1 MIITKDIEHLVIAAD
16 QPLRRA
22 LERISGNRQRSIFLV
37 GAQGHLAGVMTDGDF
52 RRWLIAQSEI
62 DLDAPVAAAANEAV
76 RFARITDPVETIEA
90 LLSPRIAI
98 VPLIDDFDRLA
109 AVAVHGSTPL
119 RIGQFE
125 IGPDQSCFLIAE
137 IGNNHNG
144 DMALARRL
152 IEEAAAAGADCVKF
166 QMRDLAALY
175 GTAVEGEQDL
185 GVEYTLDLLHK
196 YNLAPE
202 RLFELFDH
210 AKAAGLLPLCTP
222 WDLKSLAALEQY
234 GMPAYKLASADLT
247 NPEMI
252 EAASRTRK
260 PIILSTGMSRES
272 EIRAAVQVLKRHAAQ
287 YVLLHCNSAYPAPF
301 GDINLN
307 FLQRLGTIGDC
318 MVGYSSHER
327 GINVCMAAVAMG
339 ARVIEKHFTLDR
351 SMEGSDHKVSLLP
364 AEFAELVRGVREVES
379 ALGAPERELSQ
390 GELLNRESL
399 AKSLVAAVDIAP
411 GQIVTDEMLSV
422 QSPGKGLQPIYRDR
436 LVGRPAQRRLAAGD
450 CFFASDLSSRPAG
463 PAAYSFRRPW
473 GIPVR
478 YHDYRAL
485 LDAAEPDFLEYHL
498 SYRDLEADLA
508 TYFPEPVGVP
518 FVVHAPEL
526 LRDDHVLDLCSAD
539 ADHRTRSIE
548 WMTRIM
554 AAAAEL
560 RAHHAPVEPVER
572 VLLITNVGGFSES
585 APLSET
591 ERLEAYDRLAEAL
604 DILARPDVEILAQTM
619 PPYPW
624 HFGGQRFHNLF
635 VTPDDIAAFCDRH
648 GMRICLDVSH
658 SQLACAALQMDLG
671 DFVDLVG
678 RSVAHL
684 HLADARGLHG
694 EGLQIGT
701 GEIAFASLA
710 RHLDRSAPEA
720 GFIPEIWQGHK
731 NGGEGFWLALERLA
745 RWF

>member
-1 MIITKDIEHLVIAAD
+1 MIITKDIEHLVIATD

-22 LERISGNRQRSIFLV
+22 LERISGNRQRSVFLV
-37 GAQGHLAGVMTDGDF
+37 DAQGHLAGVMTDGDF
-52 RRWLIAQSEI
+52 RRWLIAQNEI
-62 DLDAPVAAAANEAV
+62 DLDAPVVQAANEAV
-76 RFARITDPVETIEA
+76 RFAKISDPIETIEA

-98 VPLIDDFDRLA
+98 LPLVDDFSRLA
-109 AVAVHGSTPL
+109 AVATHGNTPL
-119 RIGQFE
+119 RIGGFE
-125 IGPDQSCFLIAE
+125 IGQDRGCFLIAE

-152 IEEAAAAGADCVKF
+152 IDEAGAAGADCVKF
-166 QMRDLAALY
+166 QMRDLATLY
-175 GTAVEGEQDL
+175 GADAEGVQDL
-185 GVEYTLDLLHK
+185 GVEYTLDLLQK
-196 YNLAPE
+196 YNLTPE
-202 RLFELFDH
+202 QLFELFDY
-210 AKAAGLLPLCTP
+210 AKSVGLLPLCTP

-234 GMPAYKLASADLT
+234 GVPAYKLASADLT

-252 EAASRTRK
+252 EAAGRTRK
-260 PIILSTGMSRES
+260 PLILSTGMSRES
-272 EIRAAVQVLKRHAAQ
+272 EIRTAVQVLKRHAAQ

-327 GINVCMAAVAMG
+327 GINVCIAAVAMG
-339 ARVIEKHFTLDR
+339 ARIIEKHFTLDR
-351 SMEGSDHKVSLLP
+351 GMEGSDHKVSLLP
-364 AEFAELVRGVREVES
+364 AEFAALVRGVREVES

-399 AKSLVAAVDIAP
+399 AKSLVAAVDIAT

-422 QSPGKGLQPIYRDR
+422 RSPGKGLQPIYRDR
-436 LVGRPAQRRLAAGD
+436 LIGRPAPRQLSAGD
-450 CFFASDLSSRPAG
+450 CFFASDLSRRPTG
-463 PAAYSFRRPW
+463 PAAYAFRRPW

-485 LDAAEPDFLEYHL
+485 LDTTEPDFLEYHL
-498 SYRDLEADLA
+498 SYRDLEVDIAA
-508 TYFPEPVGVP
+508 CFPEPVGLP

-526 LRDDHVLDLCSAD
+526 LRDDHVLNLCSAD
-539 ADHRTRSIE
+539 ADHRARSIE
-548 WMTRIM
+548 WMEQIM

-560 RAHHAPVEPVER
+560 RAHHVPVDR

-585 APLSET
+585 APLSEA
-591 ERLEAYDRLAEAL
+591 ERLTAYERLAEAL
-604 DILARPDVEILAQTM
+604 GLLARPDVEIIAQTM

-635 VTPDDIAAFCDRH
+635 VTPEDIAAFCNQHD
-648 GMRICLDVSH
+648 MRICLDVSH
-658 SQLACAALQMDLG
+658 SQLACTSLDLDLG
-671 DFVDLVG
+671 DFVDIVG
-678 RSVAHL
+678 PYIAHL

-710 RHLDRSAPEA
+710 GHLDRSAPGA

-731 NGGEGFWLALERLA
+731 NGGEGFWLALERLS